1 MNAEKEEQMA
11 GNEKHILWSN
21 LDLDYEEQRDF
32 YEEAYPDLSE
42 DERIQLMYEDNAAA
56 LEDERAN
63 LDIQLTQPILIVGDL
78 GLWYGRRMGYK
89 EVNSGNIRDCLYTE
103 RDIDYATWY
112 VDKLG
117 DLRCDAYHHDGTN
130 HYLYRTYKDSVTEGQ
145 IENLKAKLYQGTA
158 TRADITRVTRR
169 LGDEIAQ
176 VYGFKIPQ
184 PHRPVRQAVGMER

>member
-1 MNAEKEEQMA
+1 MAE
-11 GNEKHILWSN
+11 NEKGHILWSN

-56 LEDERAN
+56 LDDERAN

-78 GLWYGRRMGYK
+78 GLWHGRRMGYK

-130 HYLYRTYKDSVTEGQ
+130 YYLYRTYKDGITDGQ
-145 IENLKAKLYQGTA
+145 IENLKEKLYQGTA

-184 PHRPVRQAVGMER
+184 PHRSVRQTIEMER